1 MKSDELINDLI
12 YHVSDSEHG
21 YEVMVEKDGEH
32 FNFKTELRDGTIYL
46 VATGND

>member
-21 YEVMVEKDGEH
+21 YDVRLEQDGEH
-32 FNFKTELRDGTIYL
+32 FNFKTELRDGIIYL
-46 VATGND
+46 VAISND